1 MTLEVT
7 CGACQGRLVVET
19 PGVVVSCPHCGHH
32 LTTPDFPVDTLS
44 DDVPVET
51 TESVTESAPPE
62 TVNSSSIF
70 DESVTE
76 PEDPRTAET
85 QLDSGPEL
93 DEPVSQEPV
102 SQEPV
107 SQEPVDAPLTD
118 SSPEDLPAAEPRARR
133 QRDTVSRSAFLILL
147 SYASAIT
154 LACLWLFY
162 QLQNAPLHNLERLPD
177 PIDQAEGGTPRLTL
191 VAVDSPMP
199 TGHTLALGQSRKFGH
214 IRVTPLRV
222 SRGSLG
228 FEALRQLGGGMSRK
242 PIGPV
247 LKLHLQLEN
256 DSSDQEI
263 APLDR
268 TLMLSRRYDNNQV
281 LANNFLRAGKDA
293 SITLLHDN
301 PLEGNWNWK
310 GQEADQVN
318 GKVLEPGQSFQTYLP
333 TGTEG
338 VGDLAGPLFW
348 RVHLRKGYSNS
359 GRGVTTIFEVAFDSS
374 QIESEENVD

>member
-1 MTLEVT
+1 MTLEVA

-32 LTTPDFPVDTLS
+32 LTTPDFPVDTHS
-44 DDVPVET
+44 DDIPVET
-51 TESVTESAPPE
+51 TGSVIEPEPPE
-62 TVNSSSIF
+62 TNNSSSIF
-70 DESVTE
+70 DESVAGL
-76 PEDPRTAET
+76 EDPRTAET
-85 QLDSGPEL
+85 QLDSVPEL
-93 DEPVSQEPV
+93 EELRTEEPDDAPTENSPTEDPPVS
-102 SQEPV
+102 
-107 SQEPVDAPLTD
+107 
-118 SSPEDLPAAEPRARR
+118 EPRATR
-133 QRDTVSRSAFLILL
+133 QRDTVSRSAFLVLL
-147 SYASAIT
+147 SYASAVT

-162 QLQNAPLHNLERLPD
+162 QLQNVPLHNLERLPD
-177 PIDQAEGGTPRLTL
+177 PIDQAEGGKPRLTL

-228 FEALRQLGGGMSRK
+228 FEALQQLGGGMSRK
-242 PIGPV
+242 PVGPV

-256 DSSDQEI
+256 ESSDQEI

-310 GQEADQVN
+310 GQGADRVN
-318 GKVLEPGQSFQTYLP
+318 GKVLEPGQSFQTYVP

-338 VGDLAGPLFW
+338 IGDLAGPLFW

-374 QIESEENVD
+374 EIQAEEKVD

>member
-1 MTLEVT
+1 MTLEVA

-32 LTTPDFPVDTLS
+32 LTTPDFPVDTHS
-44 DDVPVET
+44 NDIPVET
-51 TESVTESAPPE
+51 TGSVIEPE
-62 TVNSSSIF
+62 PSETNNSSSIF
-70 DESVTE
+70 DESVAGL
-76 PEDPRTAET
+76 EDPRTAET
-85 QLDSGPEL
+85 QLDSVPEL
-93 DEPVSQEPV
+93 DEPSIEEPSIEEPSDAPTENFPPKDPPV
-102 SQEPV
+102 S
-107 SQEPVDAPLTD
+107 
-118 SSPEDLPAAEPRARR
+118 EPRATR

-147 SYASAIT
+147 SYASAVT

-177 PIDQAEGGTPRLTL
+177 PIDQAAGGTPRLTL

-256 DSSDQEI
+256 ESSDQEI

-310 GQEADQVN
+310 GQGADRVN
-318 GKVLEPGQSFQTYLP
+318 GKVLEPGQSFQTYVP

-338 VGDLAGPLFW
+338 IGDLAGPLFW

-374 QIESEENVD
+374 QIQAEETVD